1 VDQVRLTIG
10 GVARPWTAPPGGET
24 TLWLG
29 SVSSS
34 VFWKLRLISGHSAF
48 VLSNSKNIS
57 YVTFL
62 KHKNSKKQE
71 LALWHLINRLVSENA

>member
-1 VDQVRLTIG
+1 
-10 GVARPWTAPPGGET
+10 VARPWAVPPGGET

-34 VFWKLRLISGHSAF
+34 VFWKLRLISGRSAF
-48 VLSNSKNIS
+48 VSSNSENIS

-62 KHKNSKKQE
+62 KHKTAENRE
-71 LALWHLINRLVSENA
+71 LALCHLVNRLVPKNA